1 MVAAAAGTVSN
12 KPLMAK
18 QLCSPPVSDKLLP
31 ETRWS
36 AARTK
41 ANRQIITHRDAT
53 AIDLFH
59 MMKKMKMKTGTG
71 TRETKDHHEIFTG
84 NYFHTSR
91 SQDPSLCVIT
101 LIRSNHS
108 LIATSTSMWVC
119 VGGEGGF
126 IKSSHPRLQTFL
138 PANWLLTLLL
148 LFIIFRPGKYN
159 PMRTLLLL
167 CLICFGFGNSFT
179 ELKIYSPSK
188 IKWIYHGFNS
198 ELFYHQ
204 PTHRIEI
211 AQVLINKFFVNL
223 SFFLNKLTA
232 RQLRTDWRF
241 TRDWSEE
248 GEPTMVMV
256 LYLYTDEEGARIH
269 SIYLLAIQDLLSRLL
284 KSLQFCKD
292 FYRIN

>member
-1 MVAAAAGTVSN
+1 
-12 KPLMAK
+12 
-18 QLCSPPVSDKLLP
+18 
-31 ETRWS
+31 
-36 AARTK
+36 
-41 ANRQIITHRDAT
+41 
-53 AIDLFH
+53 
-59 MMKKMKMKTGTG
+59 MKSGTG

-108 LIATSTSMWVC
+108 LIATSTLMWVC

-148 LFIIFRPGKYN
+148 LFIIIRPGKYN

-188 IKWIYHGFNS
+188 IKWIFTDLIRNS
-198 ELFYHQ
+198 FIISPHTGSKLL
-204 PTHRIEI
+204 
-211 AQVLINKFFVNL
+211 QVLINKFFVNL
-223 SFFLNKLTA
+223 SFF
-232 RQLRTDWRF
+232 
-241 TRDWSEE
+241 
-248 GEPTMVMV
+248 
-256 LYLYTDEEGARIH
+256 
-269 SIYLLAIQDLLSRLL
+269 
-284 KSLQFCKD
+284 
-292 FYRIN
+292 